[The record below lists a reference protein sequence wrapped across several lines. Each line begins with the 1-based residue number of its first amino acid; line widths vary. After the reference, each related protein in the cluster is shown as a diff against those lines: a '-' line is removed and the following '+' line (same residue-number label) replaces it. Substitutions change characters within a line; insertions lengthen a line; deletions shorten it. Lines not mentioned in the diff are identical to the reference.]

1 MPFDPPDLHHPV
13 DLAMKLF
20 WDTNP
25 EPLLR
30 RGFGL
35 ADGAELRAEPT
46 NLVQAARR
54 DADRIMRVV
63 HPPPERLLH
72 AEFETHATA
81 ATPRRLFG
89 YHVGTW
95 DRAGR
100 VIPVDSL
107 LVLTGRP
114 HTIPSGTLR
123 LHNARSP
130 IITFHYRVLPL
141 WSMTADELAA
151 SDLAALTPLGRDLH
165 PDALRA
171 AVRRVEDAGEASVD
185 LMGVLYSLARHR
197 EVPRESLHVMLNTRR
212 LEMANWFRE
221 IARKAERD
229 GWKKGL
235 DEGRNEGRAEG
246 EQATAFRF
254 ITTLI
259 DVRVPHLREALLP
272 WTAAASVDDLQWL
285 AARLA
290 TPTPD
295 DELLRAI
302 AARPT
307 GA

>member
-1 MPFDPPDLHHPV
+1 MPYDPPDLHHPV

-35 ADGAELRAEPT
+35 AKGAELRAEPT

-72 AEFETHATA
+72 SEFETHATA

-89 YHVGTW
+89 YHVGAW

-100 VIPVDSL
+100 LIPVDSL
-107 LVLTGRP
+107 LTLTGRP

-130 IITFHYRVLPL
+130 VITFHYRVLPL

-171 AVRRVEDAGEASVD
+171 AIRRVEDAGEASVD

-235 DEGRNEGRAEG
+235 DEGRAEG
-246 EQATAFRF
+246 ERATAFRF
-254 ITTLI
+254 VTTLI
-259 DVRVPHLREALLP
+259 EVRVPHLHDALLP
-272 WTAAASVDDLQWL
+272 WASAASVDDLQWL
-285 AARLA
+285 AARLGSSI
-290 TPTPD
+290 TD
-295 DELLRAI
+295 DELLRAV